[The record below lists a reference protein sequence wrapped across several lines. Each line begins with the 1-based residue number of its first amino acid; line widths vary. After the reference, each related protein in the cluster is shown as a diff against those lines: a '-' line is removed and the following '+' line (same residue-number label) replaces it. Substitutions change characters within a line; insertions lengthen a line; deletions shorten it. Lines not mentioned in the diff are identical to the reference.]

1 MKIRERITMTNRI
14 LSWKMLLIIPVIFFC
29 TCTPQNSQDKFKIG
43 LENLLENHL
52 DLIKGKKLGIIANQ
66 TSLDSKGT
74 HIINLLS
81 EHAEITT
88 LFGPEH
94 GFYGNI
100 EDGAAIDDSI
110 YTKIKLYSLYG
121 DYRTPTQDML
131 KDVDVLIYDI
141 QDVGVKFYTFVSNL
155 FLAMKAAREQAIP
168 VIVLDRPNP
177 ITAARVEG
185 AITLPVYSSFVGVMP
200 LPIRYGMTVGE
211 LADLFN
217 GESYGGFAI
226 NADLTV
232 IEMTGYTRDMW
243 YDETDFPW
251 TATSP
256 NMTTLDTAI
265 IYPGMCLIEG
275 TNLSEGRGTQ
285 TPFLTIGAPYIDA
298 LEWLKAIPEEALA
311 GTEANPISFQPK
323 VISGAASNPKYKDEE
338 CYGLHF
344 TITNRDTLDPV
355 KLAVAALCAAK
366 KLYPEKFKTTKY
378 LDKLWGN
385 ENLRAMVSEEKDYIS
400 ILKTCEP
407 GIERFKNVRRK
418 YLRYQ

>member
-1 MKIRERITMTNRI
+1 MTIRAF
-14 LSWKMLLIIPVIFFC
+14 SWKAILVVSVIFFC
-29 TCTPQNSQDKFKIG
+29 TCTPQPSQDNFKIG

-52 DLIKGKKLGIIANQ
+52 DLIQGKKIGIIANQ
-66 TSLDSKGT
+66 TSLDAEGT
-74 HIINLLS
+74 HIVSLLS
-81 EHAEITT
+81 KHAQITT

-100 EDGAAIDDSI
+100 EDGAAIDDSAH
-110 YTKIKLYSLYG
+110 TKIKLYSLYG
-121 DYRTPTQDML
+121 EFLTPTQDML

-155 FLAMKAAREQAIP
+155 FLSMKAAKDQAIP

-177 ITAARVEG
+177 ITAARIEG

-200 LPIRYGMTVGE
+200 LPMRYGMTVGE

-217 GESYGGFAI
+217 GEAYGGFAI
-226 NADLTV
+226 NAELTV
-232 IEMTGYTRDMW
+232 IEMTGYKRDMW

-265 IYPGMCLIEG
+265 IYPGMCLVEG

-298 LEWLKAIPEEALA
+298 LEWLNAIPKGALA
-311 GTEANPISFQPK
+311 GIEVNPVSFQPEA
-323 VISGAASNPKYKDEE
+323 IPGTTSNPKYKDEE
-338 CYGLHF
+338 CNGLHF
-344 TITNRDTLDPV
+344 IITDRDTFDPIQ
-355 KLAVAALCAAK
+355 LAVAVLCAAK
-366 KLYPEKFKTTKY
+366 KLYPENFKMTKY

-385 ENLRAMVSEEKDYIS
+385 ENLRAMVSEGKDYTS
-400 ILKTCEP
+400 ILKTCES
-407 GIERFKNVRRK
+407 GIERFRKVRQK

>member
-1 MKIRERITMTNRI
+1 MTNRI
-14 LSWKMLLIIPVIFFC
+14 LSWKILLIIPVISFC
-29 TCTPQNSQDKFKIG
+29 TCTPQSTQDNFKIG

-52 DLIKGKKLGIIANQ
+52 DLIQGKKLGIIANQ
-66 TSLDSKGT
+66 TSLDAKGR
-74 HIINLLS
+74 HIVNLLS
-81 EHAEITT
+81 EHAQITT

-100 EDGAAIDDSI
+100 EDGATIDDSV

-121 DYRTPTQDML
+121 EYRTPTEDML

-155 FLAMKAAREQAIP
+155 FLAMSAAKEQAIP

-185 AITLPVYSSFVGVMP
+185 AITIPVYSSFVGVMP
-200 LPIRYGMTVGE
+200 LPMRYGMTVGE

-232 IEMTGYTRDMW
+232 IEMAGYTRDMW

-275 TNLSEGRGTQ
+275 TNLSEGRGTP

-298 LEWLKAIPEEALA
+298 LEWLKAIPEEALT
-311 GTEANPISFQPK
+311 GIEASPISFQPK
-323 VISGAASNPKYKDEE
+323 TISGAASNPKYKDEE
-338 CYGLHF
+338 CHGLHF
-344 TITNRDTLDPV
+344 TITNRATLDPI

-366 KLYPEKFKTTKY
+366 KLYPENFKATKY

-385 ENLRAMVSEEKDYIS
+385 ENLRAMVSEGKDYIS
-400 ILKTCEP
+400 ILKTCES

>member
-1 MKIRERITMTNRI
+1 MTNRI
-14 LSWKMLLIIPVIFFC
+14 LSWKIFLIILVIVFC
-29 TCTPQNSQDKFKIG
+29 SCTPQSTQDKFKTG

-52 DLIKGKKLGIIANQ
+52 DLIQGKKLGIIANQ
-66 TSLDSKGT
+66 TSLDAEGR
-74 HIINLLS
+74 HIVSLLS
-81 EHAEITT
+81 KHAQITT

-100 EDGAAIDDSI
+100 EDGATIHDSVHS
-110 YTKIKLYSLYG
+110 KIKLYSLYG
-121 DYRTPTQDML
+121 EFLAPTQDML

-155 FLAMKAAREQAIP
+155 FLAMKAAKEQAIP

-177 ITAARVEG
+177 ITAARIEG
-185 AITLPVYSSFVGVMP
+185 AITIPVYSSFVGVMP
-200 LPIRYGMTVGE
+200 LPMRYGMTIGE

-226 NADLTV
+226 NSDLTV
-232 IEMTGYTRDMW
+232 IEMTGYTREMW
-243 YDETDFPW
+243 YDETHFPW

-265 IYPGMCLIEG
+265 IYPGMCLMEG

-298 LEWLKAIPEEALA
+298 LEWLNAIPKDALA
-311 GTEANPISFQPK
+311 SIEVSTVSFQPK
-323 VISGAASNPKYKDEE
+323 AISGMASNPKYKDEE
-338 CYGLHF
+338 CHGLHF
-344 TITNRDTLDPV
+344 KITDRDTFDPI

-366 KLYPEKFKTTKY
+366 KLYPENFKMTKY

-385 ENLRAMVSEEKDYIS
+385 ENLRAMVSGGKDYTA

-407 GIERFKNVRRK
+407 GIERFKNIRKK